1 MCQQANNNNTLSFL
15 PHQHMINLKKSAGF
29 LQSFA
34 YVCKKLKEKIDDYE
48 DMEIDAHM
56 VSVCIGLYVNR
67 LR

>member
-1 MCQQANNNNTLSFL
+1 
-15 PHQHMINLKKSAGF
+15 MINLKKSAGF